1 MGVIS
6 FMFWPFIFSVLNL
19 ETPRKLKDNF
29 HILTVFKSKF
39 SHMQPSS
46 KLSIYCCNLDG
57 NKIAAHT
64 DVCSSTASLTT
75 VHLTCW
81 SHTVVELIDI
91 SLNPDLGLDWQYP
104 TQLGALWVIVW
115 NSKRC
120 RRQRE
125 RKQKQGCRAGY
136 RYQLPCSITIQWF
149 KFTWSIPKPMLVR
162 FNT

>member
-1 MGVIS
+1 MKATDVIS
-6 FMFWPFIFSVLNL
+6 FMCYFLCPEPGNSQEAQRQLPHFNV
-19 ETPRKLKDNF
+19 
-29 HILTVFKSKF
+29 F

-46 KLSIYCCNLDG
+46 KLSIYCRHLDG

-75 VHLTCW
+75 VNLTRW
-81 SHTVVELIDI
+81 SHTVVELIDG
-91 SLNPDLGLDWQYP
+91 LNPVLGLDWQYP
-104 TQLGALWVIVW
+104 TQLGALWLIVW

-120 RRQRE
+120 RCQRE

-136 RYQLPCSITIQWF
+136 RYQLPCSITMQWF